1 MRRLLLCVPMIIL
14 LAGCG
19 PAKVSRGEELALI
32 IRGEYLEEAPWTASV
47 SVTADYGRRV
57 YQYELEA
64 AWDGAE
70 TVLTLSAPETVAG
83 ITARLKAGESLLEYD
98 GTVLE
103 TGPLNGEGLT
113 PLSAIPALLE
123 AARSGYITAVSLD
136 GRTGVLRVDCGD
148 PEETPGTGTETT
160 DPSGSTGGE
169 TGTGSPETPDQPE
182 DPGIIVVPP
191 EEPTTPDANQGLDPV
206 TGEPLPMGG

>member
-1 MRRLLLCVPMIIL
+1 MIIL

-32 IRGEYLEEAPWTASV
+32 IRGEYLEETPWTASV
-47 SVTADYGRRV
+47 YVTADYGRRV

-70 TVLTLSAPETVAG
+70 TTLTLTAPETVAG
-83 ITARLKAGESLLEYD
+83 MAARLKAGESLLEYD
-98 GTVLE
+98 GMVLE

-136 GRTGVLRVDCGD
+136 GEAGLLRVDCGD
-148 PEETPGTGTETT
+148 PEGEPGEGTEISLWFDSQSHALVRGEISQDGFRVILCEFTQFT
-160 DPSGSTGGE
+160 KEETRDTYGGE
-169 TGTGSPETPDQPE
+169 QAVE
-182 DPGIIVVPP
+182 
-191 EEPTTPDANQGLDPV
+191 NL
-206 TGEPLPMGG
+206 GGG

>member
-19 PAKVSRGEELALI
+19 PAKVSQGEELALV

-47 SVTADYGRRV
+47 SITADYGRRV

-70 TVLTLSAPETVAG
+70 TTLTLTAPETVAG
-83 ITARLKAGESLLEYD
+83 ITARLEAGGSLLEYD

-103 TGPLNGEGLT
+103 TGSLNGEGLT
-113 PLSAIPALLE
+113 PLSAIPALVE

-136 GRTGVLRVDCGD
+136 GEAGTLRMDCGD
-148 PEETPGTGTETT
+148 PEGEPGEGTETSLWFDADSHALVRGEISLDGFRVILCEFT
-160 DPSGSTGGE
+160 QFTKEETRDTHGGE
-169 TGTGSPETPDQPE
+169 QAVE
-182 DPGIIVVPP
+182 
-191 EEPTTPDANQGLDPV
+191 NL
-206 TGEPLPMGG
+206 GGG